1 MLAIETICRLA
12 PVIPVIVIERA
23 EDAVPLARALVRGGL
38 PAIEITLR
46 TPAALDAIRRIR
58 ADVSE
63 AVVGAGT
70 ILNAADL
77 AAARQ
82 AGAQF
87 GVSPGTSPALA
98 SLIATSD
105 LPFLPGAA
113 TASEVMALLEAGF
126 AMQKFFPAEAMG
138 GITALKA
145 LHGPFERVRFCP
157 TGGVGAGNAAAYL
170 ALPNV
175 IAVGG
180 SWVAPAAAI
189 KAGRFDD
196 ITALARSASGLRSAS
211 AA

>member
-1 MLAIETICRLA
+1 MLTIEAICKLA
-12 PVIPVIVIERA
+12 PVIPVIVIEKA
-23 EDAVPLARALVRGGL
+23 EDGVPLARALVGGGL
-38 PAIEITLR
+38 KAIEITLR
-46 TPAALDAIRRIR
+46 TPVALDAMRHIR
-58 ADVSE
+58 AEVRE

-70 ILNAADL
+70 ILDGDDL
-77 AAARQ
+77 DAARR

-87 GVSPGTSPALA
+87 GVSPGTTPSLVAAVRA
-98 SLIATSD
+98 SG

-113 TASEVMALLEAGF
+113 TASEVMALTASGF
-126 AMQKFFPAEAMG
+126 DVLKFFPAEAAG
-138 GITALKA
+138 GVATLKA

-189 KAGRFDD
+189 RSGRYDE
-196 ITALARSASGLRSAS
+196 ITALAR
-211 AA
+211 AAAIL